1 MKTYRTEPDSLSPL
15 VAPGHSSQGLRTHE
29 TNVEPRR
36 PRGRTRGRP
45 RKDAS
50 ASAPAP
56 NIPMP
61 PKVTAS
67 PNTLFQSWEV
77 DDLELSK
84 VREFQEE
91 RAKSR
96 NQVISRNLR
105 DAYAKYQQSDA
116 AANSVPIAVKLAA
129 FLQICVP
136 YPRQIV
142 AMSETDQLRL
152 IGLETRGQQQ
162 LAMSIFDPTACG
174 KSTFAAHYALMIN
187 DAAEPGTLPVIH
199 ARLGTSGDVCAL
211 YQSILRSVKGG
222 FTEGRRDEESLRKR
236 VLSLFEER
244 GTQLVILDESQH
256 SENNTAFGSPI
267 RSEIKLLLD
276 GGHVPFVLLGT
287 EEAIPILGKDPELAG
302 RMMSPCRLGR
312 LNAAD
317 DEDLDLWRGFLR
329 AVEQEMVAKKLVRA
343 AFGLDDLKV
352 SEKLCNVCN
361 GAIGHVMR
369 LIMMALRN
377 SCLRGADQIDEGD
390 LHIAT
395 QEWSISLGLAHQN
408 PFGVSDD

>member
-1 MKTYRTEPDSLSPL
+1 MKTYRTEPNSLSPL

-36 PRGRTRGRP
+36 PRGRP

-50 ASAPAP
+50 ASAPNP
-56 NIPMP
+56 DLTLPSNLVDNPG
-61 PKVTAS
+61 
-67 PNTLFQSWEV
+67 TLFSSWEI
-77 DDLELSK
+77 DDSESNA

-96 NQVISRNLR
+96 KQAISPSLR
-105 DAYAKYQQSDA
+105 DAYVKYQRSTA
-116 AANSVPIAVKLAA
+116 AVHSVSVSAKLAS
-129 FLQICVP
+129 FMQICVP

-152 IGLETRGQQQ
+152 IGLETKGRQQ
-162 LAMSIFDPTACG
+162 LAMSIFEPTACG
-174 KSTFAAHYALMIN
+174 KSTFADHYALMIN
-187 DAAEPGTLPVIH
+187 DAADPGSLPVIH

-211 YQSILRSVKGG
+211 YQSILRAAKGG
-222 FTEGRRDEESLRKR
+222 FTDGRKDEESLRKR
-236 VLSLFEER
+236 VLALFEER

-256 SENNTAFGSPI
+256 SENNTAFGNSI
-267 RSEIKLLLD
+267 RSEVKLLLD

-352 SEKLCNVCN
+352 AEKLCNVCN